1 MIKFFKAVLYQY
13 WWETLLSHI
22 NIHEPKGVNPHMSVF
37 QGREFQLCISPKSG
51 VVSKTF
57 PMSAQGFK
65 RAVDW
70 LKLQEKVDNV

>member
-13 WWETLLSHI
+13 WWETLLSYI
-22 NIHEPKGVNPHMSVF
+22 NIYEPKGVNPHMTVYR
-37 QGREFQLCISPKSG
+37 GREFSLCINPQSG
-51 VVSKTF
+51 IISKTF

-70 LKLQEKVDNV
+70 LKLQEKVDNL